1 MQELIEFIVKSIVS
15 NKDAVSIEKVE
26 DPKITLYNVL
36 VAQSDI
42 GQVIGK
48 GGKIA
53 EAIRTLA
60 KAYNTHQRIRI
71 KFDTK

>member
-26 DPKITLYNVL
+26 EPKVTLYNVS

-53 EAIRTLA
+53 EAIRTVA
-60 KAYNTHQRIRI
+60 KASNTHQRIRI
-71 KFDTK
+71 KFDAK